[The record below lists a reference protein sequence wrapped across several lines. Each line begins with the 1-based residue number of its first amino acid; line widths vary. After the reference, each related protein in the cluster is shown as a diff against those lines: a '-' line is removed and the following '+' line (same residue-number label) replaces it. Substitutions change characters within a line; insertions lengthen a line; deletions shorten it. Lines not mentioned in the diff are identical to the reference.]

1 MIGTGLKKLAQ
12 THNMQLG
19 SGVAYG
25 DLMGYTTTLHEGAG
39 WKAVDI
45 STTFADPVQQNQLQ
59 TVLNGT
65 DLRKT
70 YRIQELVFAP
80 KSIHISFLDN
90 PGTMKKL
97 EAFIQWFYPLLDQ
110 YGASRANICMEC
122 GGELSVKNWYMVDG
136 IAHVFHESCAQ
147 QLAEQLKDEEQELR
161 DADTGSYV
169 QGLVGALIGA
179 LLGAVVWALV
189 LYAGYV
195 ASLVGLLIGW
205 LANKGYDLLHGKQGK
220 GKLAILI
227 IAVIVGVL
235 VGTIAP
241 DVVVLT
247 QMLNAGELPGY
258 TAMDIPFI
266 IAATLA
272 ADSEYLSGTLSNV
285 GMGLLFAALGV
296 FGLLKRT
303 SQEVSGVKFKK
314 LG

>member
-1 MIGTGLKKLAQ
+1 MIGTGLKKLAK
-12 THNMQLG
+12 THGMQID
-19 SGVAYG
+19 SGIAYG
-25 DLMGYTTTLHEGAG
+25 DLMGYTTTLYEGAG

-59 TVLNGT
+59 TLLNGT

-70 YRIQELVFAP
+70 YRVQELVFTP

-97 EAFIQWFYPLLDQ
+97 EAFIQWLYPLLDQ
-110 YGASRANICMEC
+110 YGASKANICVEC
-122 GGELSVKNWYMVDG
+122 GGEVSVKNWYFVG
-136 IAHVFHESCAQ
+136 GVAHVFHESCAQ
-147 QLAEQLKDEEQELR
+147 QVAEQLKNEEQELR

-169 QGLVGALIGA
+169 QGLVGALVGA

-189 LYAGYV
+189 LMAGYV

-227 IAVIVGVL
+227 IAVILGVL

-241 DVVVLT
+241 DVVYLA
-247 QMLNAGELPGY
+247 QMIGGGELPGY
-258 TAMDIPFI
+258 TYMDIP
-266 IAATLA
+266 AMLLTLIVEET
-272 ADSEYLSGTLSNV
+272 EYLSGLLSNA

-303 SQEVSGVKFKK
+303 NAEVSGMKFKK